1 MRLASEA
8 MQLVVVAATLPSPIT
23 KHLRNSQR
31 MEGVAC
37 VAIWLKV
44 LHIIWHMRW
53 GDTQPCPITKLSRA
67 ASTTPVETL

>member
-1 MRLASEA
+1 VEENHAHADAALP
-8 MQLVVVAATLPSPIT
+8 LV
-23 KHLRNSQR
+23 
-31 MEGVAC
+31 VAC
-37 VAIWLKV
+37 VAIWPKV